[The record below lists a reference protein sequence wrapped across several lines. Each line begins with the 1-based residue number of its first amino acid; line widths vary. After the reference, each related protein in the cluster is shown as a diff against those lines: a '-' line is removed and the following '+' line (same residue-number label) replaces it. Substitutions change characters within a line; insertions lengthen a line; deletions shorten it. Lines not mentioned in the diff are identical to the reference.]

1 MTTRCPLDLRRL
13 CNNTVSPC
21 APLCASLFYL
31 RFHAG
36 GTRAFGVCARYASC
50 LTPCDR
56 NPRGTSSLPLVPKG
70 QDLEDRG
77 WIEVLPHRLTP
88 NLAALGALQ
97 SERRLQHPTIW
108 VGLES
113 IGSLSD
119 HTEKS
124 EKHMLGSVEKQ
135 KQHSFS
141 IDWAHEDWSWGSFHP
156 SIANHS

>member
-88 NLAALGALQ
+88 NLAAMGALQ

-124 EKHMLGSVEKQ
+124 EKHMTCLG
-135 KQHSFS
+135 
-141 IDWAHEDWSWGSFHP
+141 WGRSRNRNSTASLLIGLTKTGLGEVFIHP
-156 SIANHS
+156 